1 MGSERQGRGA
11 ARNRAQ
17 EGLILEWSSPHFAPD
32 SISLY
37 LDLWQGMAP
46 GGVLIHCRDSSGPAY
61 LPLWGILRSQEEQ
74 ARPEVEDWLG
84 WPGLAAVW
92 TASPE
97 VVGGVEWG
105 LQEA

>member
-1 MGSERQGRGA
+1 M
-11 ARNRAQ
+11 Q

-97 VVGGVEWG
+97 VVGGVGMLAGASSPGEPAVVHRA
-105 LQEA
+105 LRN